1 MPDSSQ
7 KLPPLARSW
16 DDVGKKLFVPE
27 HYEFSDM
34 EQLCAFIS
42 DYPVGQMVT
51 HQNQETK
58 ISAVPFVI
66 ENNTFGGRPLLLGHM
81 AERNEQASAVRAESE
96 ATLLFAGPGAY
107 ISPRWF
113 AHHMTAPTW
122 SYVSVQ
128 ARGRLVAIN
137 DDSETINVLKR
148 TISHMEGLTLTDETE
163 TAWTIDELTDE
174 QTSRYLGM
182 IQAFRFEVEHM
193 EGVCRLNQEKDPAD
207 MKSIITGLRECND
220 ASSLE
225 IADLMQANLNKIR

>member
-1 MPDSSQ
+1 MCSAGDICRVHPFLFGGDLVAPEKDRNAAIRGFCRHLTLLVRSRKEAAMPDSSQ

-81 AERNEQASAVRAESE
+81 AERNEQASAVRGRQ
-96 ATLLFAGPGAY
+96 L
-107 ISPRWF
+107 RW
-113 AHHMTAPTW
+113 
-122 SYVSVQ
+122 
-128 ARGRLVAIN
+128 N
-137 DDSETINVLKR
+137 
-148 TISHMEGLTLTDETE
+148 
-163 TAWTIDELTDE
+163 
-174 QTSRYLGM
+174 
-182 IQAFRFEVEHM
+182 
-193 EGVCRLNQEKDPAD
+193 
-207 MKSIITGLRECND
+207 
-220 ASSLE
+220 
-225 IADLMQANLNKIR
+225 